1 MQEKSWLPDHFKQKR
16 ANLEVRQQV
25 MRAIRRFFD
34 DQDFAEVET
43 PILQVCP
50 VMDTHIRAFAT
61 DLRGVDGEM
70 KETIYLH
77 TSPEFAMKKI
87 LVAGMPRIYQIC
99 HVFRNAEFSK
109 RHRPEFTM
117 IEWYRAQA
125 DYTHIMEDC
134 VGMLRSIAEA
144 VGIRHFTYKDMKCD
158 PFAEWERLSVCE
170 AFQRYA
176 EIDLEQYLDDTDGF
190 REAVRGLGLHTAAD
204 DAWDDL
210 FFRVMDDRI
219 EPFLGRERPAFL
231 CDYPVSM
238 ASLSRK
244 KPEDSR
250 FAERFELYI
259 CGVELGNAFS
269 ELTDA
274 TEQRKRFEI
283 EMAEKER
290 IYGER
295 YPVDEDFI
303 EALEYGMP
311 ESGGIAVGIDRIVM
325 LACGTDDI
333 EKVLWV

>member
-61 DLRGVDGEM
+61 DLRGVDGEI
-70 KETIYLH
+70 KETMYLH

-144 VGIRHFTYKDMKCD
+144 VGIQHFTYKDMKCD

-176 EIDLEQYLDDTDGF
+176 EIDLEQYLDDTDSF

-274 TEQRKRFEI
+274 AEQRKRFEI

-295 YPVDEDFI
+295 YPVDKDFI
-303 EALEYGMP
+303 DALEYGMP
-311 ESGGIAVGIDRIVM
+311 ESGGIAVGIDRIIM

-333 EKVLWV
+333 EKVLWI